1 MNSVTVEWFSA
12 AILLGGPVWWEKN
25 CMNGCFLHCLVK
37 LVLRLWASCAI
48 LIIPDEYSLILLFV
62 LGGRQDPEY
71 FKDEPTRGQDLEL
84 LSLSWFWNS
93 LAQWV
98 LKCSSWASIIGITW
112 RCQTCRFSGLSPD
125 LPSQELWDGAQWSV
139 YHTVSRWDW
148 RRFKFANL
156 NPVGNKH

>member
-1 MNSVTVEWFSA
+1 MIFCSHSPWGTCVMREQLHERLLLA
-12 AILLGGPVWWEKN
+12 LLGE
-25 CMNGCFLHCLVK
+25 
-37 LVLRLWASCAI
+37 ASFETLGQLCDPDVF
-48 LIIPDEYSLILLFV
+48 PDEYSLILLFV

-71 FKDEPTRGQDLEL
+71 FKDEPQRGQDLEL